1 MPNEEICLKESTP
14 VGTLGIIPLESCKEL
29 GAKVNNYLVNWRQD
43 RDAEHYDHITLA
55 GYKSDSYIVKAAVPR
70 FGSGEAKGSIL
81 QSVRGLDIF
90 LIVDVTNYSLTY
102 SLCGQTNHM
111 SPDDHYSDLK
121 RIIAAI
127 EGKAKRIMKT
137 SDVIIVG
144 SGASGLFNA
153 LFLPQDYKVI
163 VITKKEVEESDSF
176 LAQGGISA
184 LKNPEDYDSY
194 FEDTMKAGHYEN
206 DKGAVEKMIKE
217 SPQIIQDLKDFGVRF
232 DLKDG
237 EIEFTR
243 EGGHST
249 FRILHHE
256 DLTGKEITSHLYEEA
271 KKRDNITIMENCT
284 MIDIIEKDG
293 ECKGIVYK
301 DADGNLDTI
310 EAPDTVLATG
320 GLGGLFKHST
330 NFRHLTADS
339 LAICLRHNVEL
350 ENINYIQIHPTTF
363 YSKKPGRRFLI
374 SESVRGEGAYLLNK
388 DGERFTDELKPR
400 DVVTGEIC
408 KQMKKD
414 GSDHVYLT
422 VTHLDGERIKHRFPN
437 IYKQCLDEGYDMTKE
452 PIPVTPA
459 QHYFMGGIK
468 VNLDSKTSMEHLYAV
483 GETSCNGVHGKN
495 RLASNSLLEAL
506 VFAKAAA
513 KDITEHPSKAETVE
527 VDLSKYQNEEQRE
540 KENEQLVL
548 DEIKR
553 KDRSFYDQWC
563 NDEN

>member
-1 MPNEEICLKESTP
+1 MRTKKGGLENMDQKAYEIAEKLVIASKRAYNRGIQTGSGGNVSARIP
-14 VGTLGIIPLESCKEL
+14 GTETML
-29 GAKVNNYLVNWRQD
+29 
-43 RDAEHYDHITLA
+43 
-55 GYKSDSYIVKAAVPR
+55 VKASG
-70 FGSGEAKGSIL
+70 GSLGDCTPEGFLITDFDGNVVEGAGKPTREALLHGYIYKL
-81 QSVRGLDIF
+81 RPDVQSVVHVHSPYAIGWSSSKKDLP
-90 LIVDVTNYSLTY
+90 LVTWHS
-102 SLCGQTNHM
+102 
-111 SPDDHYSDLK
+111 K
-121 RIIAAI
+121 
-127 EGKAKRIMKT
+127 
-137 SDVIIVG
+137 
-144 SGASGLFNA
+144 
-153 LFLPQDYKVI
+153 
-163 VITKKEVEESDSF
+163 
-176 LAQGGISA
+176 

-194 FEDTMKAGHYEN
+194 FEDTMQAGHYEN

-271 KKRDNITIMENCT
+271 KKRDNITIMENCM

-301 DADGNLDTI
+301 DQDGNFDTI

-339 LAICLRHNVEL
+339 LAICLRHNVTL

-388 DGERFTDELKPR
+388 DGERFTDELQPR

-468 VNLDSKTSMEHLYAV
+468 VNLDSKTSMDHLYAV
-483 GETSCNGVHGKN
+483 GETSCNGVHGRN
-495 RLASNSLLEAL
+495 RLASNSLLESL

-527 VDLSKYQNEEQRE
+527 VDLSQYKNEEQRE